1 MIGKPQPDW
10 GFCLIELYRQDYCL
24 FWGIIGYKGS
34 KGGIAMQVQVRGRNI
49 DVTGALKDYVTK
61 RVGKLDKYI
70 ENFGDA
76 QVTLTVEK
84 DSHRVE
90 VTIPIINGMIL
101 RGEESTGDMYTSIDL
116 VVDKL
121 EKQIERYKGKLQK
134 RGARIVDGQKIAV
147 SVIPDEDTPR
157 VVKTKRF
164 AIKPMPVE
172 EAVLQMNLLG
182 HNFFVFSNAETEQV
196 NVVYKRKDGNYG
208 LIEPEF

>member
-1 MIGKPQPDW
+1 
-10 GFCLIELYRQDYCL
+10 
-24 FWGIIGYKGS
+24 
-34 KGGIAMQVQVRGRNI
+34 MQVQVRGRNI